1 MSLLDKTD
9 LKIDI
14 GTEKNFGLVFS
25 AVCFI
30 VCIYFWLNEMNIYL
44 FFLIGSF
51 ILMCFAFFYPKILMV
66 PNKIWFKFGL
76 LLGMI
81 VSPIVMGII
90 FFFNSNTYGYYNAF
104 IRERYSEAKKNT
116 AEEPARPDG
125 PRAQAIL
132 RRVVRF

>member
-1 MSLLDKTD
+1 MSLLDKTE

-30 VCIYFWLNEMNIYL
+30 VCIYFWLNETNIYL
-44 FFLIGSF
+44 FFLTGSF
-51 ILMCFAFFYPKILMV
+51 ILMCLAFFYPKILKI
-66 PNKIWFKFGL
+66 PNKLWFKFGL

-90 FFFNSNTYGYYNAF
+90 FFLTVTPTGIIMRLLGKDILKQKKTRLNSYWIN
-104 IRERYSEAKKNT
+104 KQKNQSSM
-116 AEEPARPDG
+116 EN
-125 PRAQAIL
+125 Q
-132 RRVVRF
+132 F

>member
-30 VCIYFWLNEMNIYL
+30 VCVYFWLNDRNIYP
-44 FFLIGSF
+44 FFLIVSF
-51 ILMCFAFFYPKILMV
+51 ILMCLAFFYPKILKV
-66 PNKIWFKFGL
+66 PNKLWFKLGL

-81 VSPIVMGII
+81 VSPIVMGTI
-90 FFFNSNTYGYYNAF
+90 FFLTVTPTGIIMRLLGKDILKQKKTRLNSYWINK
-104 IRERYSEAKKNT
+104 EKNQSSM
-116 AEEPARPDG
+116 EN
-125 PRAQAIL
+125 Q
-132 RRVVRF
+132 F